1 VEGRKLFHG
10 GRVFIAACASLVLL
24 TLKVDATSV
33 LAPKFEALV
42 DRADL
47 IFAGRVASQRS
58 EWRTANGQRAI
69 VTLVTFSVERTHKG
83 QAGPVVTLQFLG
95 GRIGDVTMDIA
106 EMPRFKSGE
115 RVILFVEDDGNA
127 ASPVIG
133 FFHGRFSL
141 KKDETGREIVLRHDG
156 EPLADVAQL
165 GRGKSRDGTA
175 RRALSPEE
183 FAARIH
189 ERLVT
194 KQK

>member
-24 TLKVDATSV
+24 TFTAYATSV

-69 VTLVTFSVERTHKG
+69 VTLVTFNVERTHKG
-83 QAGPVVTLQFLG
+83 RAGSVVTLQFLG
-95 GRIGDVTMDIA
+95 GRVGDVTMDVA
-106 EMPRFKSGE
+106 EIPRFKSGE
-115 RVILFVEDDGNA
+115 RVILFVEADGNA

-141 KKDETGREIVLRHDG
+141 KNDETGREIVLRHDG
-156 EPLADVAQL
+156 EPLANVAEV
-165 GRGKSRDGTA
+165 GRARALDGTA
-175 RRALSPEE
+175 RRALSHEE
-183 FAARIH
+183 FASKVR
-189 ERLVT
+189 ERLAA
-194 KQK
+194 KRK

>member
-1 VEGRKLFHG
+1 VEDGKLFHG

-24 TLKVDATSV
+24 PVTANATSV

-47 IFAGRVASQRS
+47 IFAGRVTSQRS
-58 EWRTANGQRAI
+58 EWRTSDGQRAI
-69 VTLVTFSVERTHKG
+69 VTLVTFNVERTHKG
-83 QAGPVVTLQFLG
+83 RAGSVVTLQFLG
-95 GRIGDVTMDIA
+95 GRVGDVTMNVA

-115 RVILFVEDDGNA
+115 RVILFVEEDGRA

-141 KKDETGREIVLRHDG
+141 KKDETGRDIVLRHDG
-156 EPLADVAQL
+156 EPLMDVAQL
-165 GRGKSRDGTA
+165 GRAKSRDGAA
-175 RRALSPEE
+175 RRALSHEE
-183 FAARIH
+183 FAAKVH
-189 ERLVT
+189 ERLAT